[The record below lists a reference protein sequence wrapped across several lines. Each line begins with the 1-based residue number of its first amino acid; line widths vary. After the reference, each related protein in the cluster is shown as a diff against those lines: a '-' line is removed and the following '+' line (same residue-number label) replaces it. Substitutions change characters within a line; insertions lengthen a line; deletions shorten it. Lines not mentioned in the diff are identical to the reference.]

1 MLLVIANKLYSS
13 WSLRPWLLMR
23 ALGIAFDEEVI
34 AMRKPDTKARML
46 ARGPAGKCPVLIDG
60 DVTVWES
67 LAIVEYLAEKFPQK
81 GVWPADPKARAHA
94 RAASNEM
101 HAGFQPLRAACPMNL
116 SKRFAAR
123 DFGPDV
129 AGSVARIE
137 ELWREARDRFGAV
150 GAARSGASP
159 DALAARSGAS
169 PDASAQAPFLYG
181 SFTAADAMF
190 APVVTRLDTYQIPV
204 AADTRSYMDAV
215 LAHPAFLEWKQAALS
230 EPCDWDIPEYEEGH
244 VAAEIFQRRS
254 DLGAQDI
261 ATPSR

>member
-81 GVWPADPKARAHA
+81 GVWPADPKSRAHA

-137 ELWREARDRFGAV
+137 ELWREARDRFGAN
-150 GAARSGASP
+150 
-159 DALAARSGAS
+159 